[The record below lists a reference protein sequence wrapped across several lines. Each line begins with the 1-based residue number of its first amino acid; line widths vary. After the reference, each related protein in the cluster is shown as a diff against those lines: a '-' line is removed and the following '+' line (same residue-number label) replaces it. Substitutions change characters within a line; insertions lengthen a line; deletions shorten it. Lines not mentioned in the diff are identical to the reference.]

1 MRKDLTRSSTFT
13 RRANKKADVSKMRRF
28 QKRRTL
34 GRMARCLFFSD
45 PVNRVG
51 ATHRNRTDNLRITN
65 ALLCLVE
72 LGWLVT
78 DESTAL
84 PIELRRRELVY
95 LLRL

>member
-1 MRKDLTRSSTFT
+1 MAPQAVIRRGAAFVNAHIRLNMLRFPK
-13 RRANKKADVSKMRRF
+13 RRAPWQMV
-28 QKRRTL
+28 
-34 GRMARCLFFSD
+34 RCLFFKTLLKI
-45 PVNRVG
+45 G

-72 LGWLVT
+72 LGWRVA

-84 PIELRRRELVY
+84 PIELRRRELAY

>member
-1 MRKDLTRSSTFT
+1 MLPMTD
-13 RRANKKADVSKMRRF
+13 
-28 QKRRTL
+28 
-34 GRMARCLFFSD
+34 
-45 PVNRVG
+45 NRVALQPVWAYSKFFG

-72 LGWLVT
+72 LGWLVA

-84 PIELRRRELVY
+84 PIELRRRERVY

>member
-1 MRKDLTRSSTFT
+1 MTENGVALQPVSAYSNNLRVNCRTRSSNFT
-13 RRANKKADVSKMRRF
+13 RPSK
-28 QKRRTL
+28 QE
-34 GRMARCLFFSD
+34 GRLRKDQSALLKT
-45 PVNRVG
+45 G

-72 LGWLVT
+72 LGWLVA

-84 PIELRRRELVY
+84 PIELHRRELVY